1 MSRDVTDRDRQHERI
16 APFPMGQ
23 EDARKSRSHHILLSP
38 GGADRSQKIVRT
50 FYANITN
57 PGEAEPDSEH
67 EDGPG
72 AGGSS
77 APPDP
82 PMDVDVEQ
90 VGVGRGISES
100 IEGESAAA
108 AAQRKKG
115 GYMREGPTVYK
126 LIKPVLKSI
135 KDAKSLE

>member
-1 MSRDVTDRDRQHERI
+1 
-16 APFPMGQ
+16 MGQ
-23 EDARKSRSHHILLSP
+23 EDARKSRSWLLSISP
-38 GGADRSQKIVRT
+38 GGADRRQKIVRT
-50 FYANITN
+50 YYANITN

-77 APPDP
+77 APPDV
-82 PMDVDVEQ
+82 PMDVDVERP
-90 VGVGRGISES
+90 VGRGKSES
-100 IEGESAAA
+100 VEGESAAA